1 MLSGI
6 EKTVIAKK
14 SFTAALDGITVK
26 AYKEGDLIT
35 GPIEVINDIIANG
48 WAGLLKEKNPKSD
61 IEDKVAVVPENKKA
75 SK

>member
-14 SFTAALDGITVK
+14 PFTASLDGINIK
-26 AYKEGDLIT
+26 SYAEGDLIT

-48 WAGLLKEKNPKSD
+48 WATNPKEKAKDQEED
-61 IEDKVAVVPENKKA
+61 IKMAKKPENKG

>member
-14 SFTAALDGITVK
+14 TFTASLDGVNIK
-26 AYKEGDLIT
+26 SYSEGDLIT

-48 WAGLLKEKNPKSD
+48 WASIPKEKAKD
-61 IEDKVAVVPENKKA
+61 TDEDTKMAKKLENKGGK
-75 SK
+75 

>member
-14 SFTAALDGITVK
+14 PFTASLDGINIK
-26 AYKEGDLIT
+26 SYAEGDLIT

-48 WAGLLKEKNPKSD
+48 WASIPKEKAKDQDED
-61 IEDKVAVVPENKKA
+61 IKMAKKPENKGGK
-75 SK
+75 